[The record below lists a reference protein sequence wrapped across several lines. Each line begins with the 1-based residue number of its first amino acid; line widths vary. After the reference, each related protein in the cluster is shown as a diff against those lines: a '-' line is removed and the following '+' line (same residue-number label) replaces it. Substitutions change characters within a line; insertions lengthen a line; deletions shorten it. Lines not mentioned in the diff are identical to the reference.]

1 MKLIKDYWFIILI
14 VFLFGG
20 NLVQYFN
27 PMVKI
32 ERETIRDTV
41 TTVITDS
48 VSLTRAKAELN
59 YLRAELNKE
68 KVKNSYLSGK
78 TVTNQGYWG
87 KIDTIIVS
95 NTEFIVPNF
104 VASLD
109 TTVNQS
115 KLSLNY
121 HYPQNYFS
129 DILFTFPQ
137 KSQTITKT
145 VTEKPLFD
153 FSHGILVGGF
163 VGQDGVIRL
172 GVGYG
177 FKIGLNL

>member
-1 MKLIKDYWFIILI
+1 MKFIKDNWAIIVI
-14 VFLFGG
+14 VVLFGG
-20 NLVQYFN
+20 NVLQKLN
-27 PMVKI
+27 P
-32 ERETIRDTV
+32 TIRTVTHTDTL

-59 YLRAELNKE
+59 YLRSEL
-68 KVKNSYLSGK
+68 KNAKGK
-78 TVTNQGYWG
+78 IKYIT

-95 NTEFIVPNF
+95 NTEFVVPNF

-177 FKIGLNL
+177 FKIGLNF